1 MTTTDMTQRLG
12 KELVSDPSICNL
24 LLRVGPAALDVA
36 LYSVTGDNTLLYRS
50 YPLSDPS
57 RSAVGMIEDII
68 YDNPLLLSDFRRTYC
83 IVETCRSLTVPV
95 DGGEPSDEVMAGL
108 LETLWPGLD
117 GETAVSRNATTN
129 SAFVYALPRDLTAF
143 LRRTYPSGLTTE
155 SHLTALTR
163 YFATRP
169 GGGNSI
175 RAVANLRADSL
186 DMVVLSGPRLLMANT
201 FACPHPTDALY
212 YIMASRRQ
220 LGLDP
225 HTDAMLLAGNQAMR
239 EQLTPMLREYV
250 GRVMPVIF
258 PPQMFRAGK
267 EALEAPFDM
276 IVSPL
281 CE

>member
-1 MTTTDMTQRLG
+1 MTPTDMTQRLG

-24 LLRVGPAALDVA
+24 LLRVGTGTLDVA

-83 IVETCRSLTVPV
+83 IAETRRSLTVPT
-95 DGGEPSDEVMAGL
+95 DGGKPEEAGMAGML
-108 LETLWPGLD
+108 ARLYPDLE
-117 GETAVSRNATTN
+117 GETIVSRNATSN
-129 SAFVYALPRDLTAF
+129 SAFVYALPRDLLGF
-143 LRRTYPSGLTTE
+143 LRRTYPAGLTVE

-186 DMVVLSGPRLLMANT
+186 DIVVLSGSRLLMANT
-201 FACPHPTDALY
+201 FACPHLTDALY
-212 YIMASRRQ
+212 YILASRHQ

-225 HTDAMLLAGNQAMR
+225 RTDAMLLAGNQAMR
-239 EQLTPMLREYV
+239 EQLTPIFA
-250 GRVMPVIF
+250 RVCGKGDACNL